1 MKTIFEKYFELT
13 EGTDY
18 HDLNSRKYKI
28 VVMSEEQ
35 KSSMIEL
42 RCQISAWY

>member
-1 MKTIFEKYFELT
+1 MQYMKTIFEKYFELT

-28 VVMSEEQ
+28 VVMS
-35 KSSMIEL
+35 
-42 RCQISAWY
+42 